1 MGEFEA
7 EATSAMANGGA
18 GAVDRS
24 LAFAVHADLSTFEFK
39 CPRCGAPLEPMGAV
53 HEAAGEMDA
62 SSAGVT
68 STVIRPVVC
77 QRCGCAV
84 VYGGE

>member
-18 GAVDRS
+18 GAVDES
-24 LAFAVHADLSTFEFK
+24 LAFAVHANLSSFELK

-53 HEAAGEMDA
+53 HEAAGEMGA

-68 STVIRPVVC
+68 GTVIRPVVC
-77 QRCGCAV
+77 QRCGRVAV
-84 VYGGE
+84 YSGE